1 MDFSELDNVIYANE
15 MVRVLAFINQTVFRY
30 DIQKEELL
38 YDWSTVKYTV
48 SSENNTLVLKLTLEN
63 EYNEKVEYVVKCNL
77 D

>member
-1 MDFSELDNVIYANE
+1 
-15 MVRVLAFINQTVFRY
+15 MVRVLSFINQTVFRY

-48 SSENNTLVLKLTLEN
+48 SSENNTLVLKRTLEN